1 MVDDETLS
9 MNVLQFAGKNFDYE
23 STVRVASLEY
33 AIFAR
38 TETETE
44 AKLRP
49 QLVRLRVVVPREW
62 VHYEEAFDTLVL
74 VSGQGTPGPQR
85 RRAAGTTMLEP
96 EEFRDQGIDWH
107 RLTLPGRHSLYLP
120 KGEESRLLT
129 PEGRAALGVPA

>member
-23 STVRVASLEY
+23 ATVSVEGAEY

-49 QLVRLRVVVPREW
+49 ELVRLRVVVPREW

-74 VSGQGTPGPQR
+74 LSGAAAAGPER

-96 EEFRDQGIDWH
+96 EDFRDQGIEWH
-107 RLTLPGRHSLYLP
+107 RITLPARHSLYLP
-120 KGEESRLLT
+120 KAEATRLLS
-129 PEGRAALGVPA
+129 PAGRTALGIPA